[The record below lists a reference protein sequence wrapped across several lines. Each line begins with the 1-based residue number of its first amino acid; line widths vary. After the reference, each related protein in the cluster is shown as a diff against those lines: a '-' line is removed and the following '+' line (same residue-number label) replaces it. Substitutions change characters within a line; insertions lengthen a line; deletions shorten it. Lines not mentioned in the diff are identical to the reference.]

1 MEFEG
6 DGPAPRPPVVPEPV
20 TAQNMHVTP
29 ENVVELAAM
38 FRDCAEMLA
47 PATKHIEYDLR
58 LDPDRPWMD
67 DPVSK
72 WALAQFNVYF
82 VDGEHAFA
90 KIVQAEYDQHVAMME
105 ALVATARDYGLTDEL
120 MAAGFSEVAPR

>member
-6 DGPAPRPPVVPEPV
+6 DGPAPRPPAPPDPV
-20 TAQNMHVTP
+20 RTQNIHVTP

-47 PATKHIEYDLR
+47 PATKRIEHDLR
-58 LDPDRPWMD
+58 LDPDRPWMT
-67 DPVSK
+67 DPISR
-72 WALAQFNVYF
+72 WALAQFNLYF

-90 KIVQAEYDQHVAMME
+90 KIVRAEYEQHVAMSA

-120 MAAGFSEVAPR
+120 MAAGFLEAEPR